1 MPVIVRPPENE
12 AIEIDRLVTLPCVS
26 DGVPLP
32 DTTFY
37 MNGNPVGLDSR
48 VTQTGQFL
56 VITRAE
62 TGDDGMYSCTA
73 NNSAGSITSA
83 PVRLIVF
90 RK

>member
-1 MPVIVRPPENE
+1 MPVFVRPPEDE
-12 AIEIDRLVTLPCVS
+12 AIEIDRLVTIPCVS
-26 DGVPLP
+26 DGVPMP

-37 MNGNPVGLDSR
+37 VNGDPVGLDSR
-48 VTQTGQFL
+48 VIQTGQFL

-62 TGDDGMYSCTA
+62 PGDDGIYRCTA

-83 PVRLIVF
+83 PARLVVF